1 VRKVFGIAVAE
12 VRWRELG
19 YNPGQNS
26 LKESTAM
33 AQPSWIGNLR
43 WLILGA
49 LVGGLFVSWLERPA
63 ANAQQNSPQ
72 ANPANIQSD
81 VARLKDITP
90 PNSHPMVEAG
100 MFAAN
105 LWYAG
110 EKQNWPLAGYFLNEA
125 RNRIRWEVRLNPGPK
140 GADGNPVDM
149 QSIFDG
155 IDNGTITQVR
165 KAIDAK
171 DGKQFAASYKSL
183 LEDCY
188 SCHKA
193 ALRPYIRP
201 MVPVSGGAQPILNLD
216 PAATWPQ

>member
-1 VRKVFGIAVAE
+1 MGNGTWIR
-12 VRWRELG
+12 
-19 YNPGQNS
+19 S
-26 LKESTAM
+26 LQM
-33 AQPSWIGNLR
+33 FV
-43 WLILGA
+43 LGA
-49 LVGGLFVSWLERPA
+49 LMGGFLISWEHPA
-63 ANAQQNSPQ
+63 ATAQQ
-72 ANPANIQSD
+72 ANPQGGAGSMPAD

-105 LWYAG
+105 LWFAAQ
-110 EKQNWPLAGYFLNEA
+110 KQNWPLAGYFLNET
-125 RNRIRWEVRLNPGPK
+125 RNRIRWETHLNPGPK
-140 GADGNPVDM
+140 GTDGNPVDM

-155 IDNGTITQVR
+155 IDNGSLAGVR

-171 DGKQFAASYKSL
+171 DSKQFAVEYKHL

-201 MVPVSGGAQPILNLD
+201 MVPVSGAQPILNLD
-216 PAATWPQ
+216 PAATWPN